1 MGPWEGLCVL
11 VAETRRL
18 DILSIPQSNR
28 EVQQLAV
35 DSLYVYASAVTA
47 LIIIA
52 PDSVHEQTK
61 EKAGLES
68 YKSRVWTRVEQVS
81 HCSAHGIASMFVEV
95 RLVGGAG
102 GLQQVTREWIG
113 TVVCIFEAGL
123 TCCRL
128 KHRTQDKCD
137 RESLVLPLLGL
148 WYQVLSDHRMGKT
161 GTASLHAIIEAKKD
175 RVFPASYKFEKVLD
189 DNVTSQT
196 EEVELFGDM
205 IARIERW

>member
-1 MGPWEGLCVL
+1 MPR
-11 VAETRRL
+11 AT
-18 DILSIPQSNR
+18 DQTA
-28 EVQQLAV
+28 QV

-61 EKAGLES
+61 EEAGLES

-81 HCSAHGIASMFVEV
+81 HCSAHGIDSMFVE
-95 RLVGGAG
+95 APG
-102 GLQQVTREWIG
+102 GLQQVTRDWIG
-113 TVVCIFEAGL
+113 TVVCIFDAAL

-128 KHRTQDKCD
+128 KHQNQDSCD

-148 WYQVLSDHRMGKT
+148 WSQVLSDHRTGKT
-161 GTASLHAIIEAKKD
+161 GTASLHAIIEPQKD
-175 RVFPASYKFEKVLD
+175 RVFPASYKFEKMLD
-189 DNVTSQT
+189 DQETVLI